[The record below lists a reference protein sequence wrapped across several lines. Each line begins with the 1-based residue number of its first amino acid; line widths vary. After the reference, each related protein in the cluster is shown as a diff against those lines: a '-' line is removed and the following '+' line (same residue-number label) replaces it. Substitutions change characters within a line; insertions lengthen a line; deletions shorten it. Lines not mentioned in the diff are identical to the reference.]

1 MVTKRLSLGPEAA
14 LYGRDDDKQST
25 MKAIGV
31 VVLIGSLVLA
41 AYFGA
46 TGAPAYVHGRIL
58 VVAIVGSLMLGRD
71 HSERWVPFIF
81 WSVIYSMVALGI
93 VSTISIWIGQLAGW
107 S

>member
-1 MVTKRLSLGPEAA
+1 MFTKRHVWLA
-14 LYGRDDDKQST
+14 GRSIRLDDEKPSM
-25 MKAIGV
+25 MKAAGV

-46 TGAPAYVHGRIL
+46 TGAPPYIHGRIL

-71 HSERWVPFIF
+71 KGERWVPFIF
-81 WSVIYSMVALGI
+81 WSVIYSMVVLGL
-93 VSTISIWIGQLAGW
+93 VSTISMWIGQLAGW